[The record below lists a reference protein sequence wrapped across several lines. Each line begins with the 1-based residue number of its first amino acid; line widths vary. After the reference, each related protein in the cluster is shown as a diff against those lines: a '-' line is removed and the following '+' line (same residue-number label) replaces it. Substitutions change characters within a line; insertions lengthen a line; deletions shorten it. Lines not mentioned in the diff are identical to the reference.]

1 MPMDQGPQGR
11 TESTASKSAE
21 SRPLPKGY
29 LWRLMIILPL
39 LLGASL
45 CFILVNH
52 WLGVLLFAAGMAFG
66 KLSGLNAMLADHQ
79 RSGAVK

>member
-1 MPMDQGPQGR
+1 MPMDQGAQGR
-11 TESTASKSAE
+11 AESTTASAAK
-21 SRPLPKGY
+21 PLPKGY

-39 LLGASL
+39 LLGASF

-66 KLSGLNAMLADHQ
+66 KLSGLNATLADHQ
-79 RSGAVK
+79 RSGAAE